1 MKLKKLK
8 RRYNLFIK
16 NEEKKL
22 IHDKEVS
29 QRQLRVQE
37 LLKSALNEIL
47 IRGESKN
54 PFLDNIL
61 VTITHVDVSPDLR
74 NAKFYIVPTTISDT
88 EEIINALNVS
98 KKIIRKKIVDRVNLK
113 YAPEISFYFDETINE
128 IERLDELFSSEK
140 VKNDTISS

>member
-1 MKLKKLK
+1 MKKK
-8 RRYNLFIK
+8 N
-16 NEEKKL
+16 L
-22 IHDKEVS
+22 IHDKEAS

-54 PFLDNIL
+54 PYLDNVLI
-61 VTITHVDVSPDLR
+61 TITHVDISPDLR
-74 NAKFYIVPTTISDT
+74 NAKFYVIPTTISDT
-88 EEIINALNVS
+88 EEIINALNIS

-128 IERLDELFSSEK
+128 IERLDKLFSSEK
-140 VKNDTISS
+140 VKNDTISN

>member
-1 MKLKKLK
+1 MKKK
-8 RRYNLFIK
+8 N
-16 NEEKKL
+16 L
-22 IHDKEVS
+22 IHDKEAS

-61 VTITHVDVSPDLR
+61 ITITHVDISPDLR

-88 EEIINALNVS
+88 EKIINALNAS
-98 KKIIRKKIVDRVNLK
+98 KKMIRKKIVDRVNLK
-113 YAPEISFYFDETINE
+113 YAPQISFYFDETINE

-140 VKNDTISS
+140 VKNDTISN

>member
-1 MKLKKLK
+1 MKKKK
-8 RRYNLFIK
+8 I
-16 NEEKKL
+16 

-74 NAKFYIVPTTISDT
+74 NAKFYIVPTTISDI
-88 EEIINALNVS
+88 EKIINALNVS

-113 YAPEISFYFDETINE
+113 LSLIHI
-128 IERLDELFSSEK
+128 
-140 VKNDTISS
+140 